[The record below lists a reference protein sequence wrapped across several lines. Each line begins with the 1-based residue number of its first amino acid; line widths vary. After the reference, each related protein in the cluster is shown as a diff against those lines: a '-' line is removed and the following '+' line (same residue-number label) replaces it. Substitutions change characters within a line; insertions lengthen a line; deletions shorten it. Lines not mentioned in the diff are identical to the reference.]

1 MEGKKKFTYQF
12 DSAHERENFCLQ
24 VRQMKMLH
32 SQEIDVDNLSVFI
45 GTWNMGEKE
54 RENGGWRESG
64 RERERTEKRLRLN
77 KGGGGR
83 GRREKMIEKRV
94 SGERW

>member
-32 SQEIDVDNLSVFI
+32 SQELDVDNLSVFI
-45 GTWNMGEKE
+45 GTWNMGEE
-54 RENGGWRESG
+54 EIGHGGE
-64 RERERTEKRLRLN
+64 
-77 KGGGGR
+77 
-83 GRREKMIEKRV
+83 
-94 SGERW
+94 

>member
-32 SQEIDVDNLSVFI
+32 SQELDVDNLSVFI
-45 GTWNMGEKE
+45 GTWNMGEE
-54 RENGGWRESG
+54 EIGHVGNE
-64 RERERTEKRLRLN
+64 LD
-77 KGGGGR
+77 GGGG
-83 GRREKMIEKRV
+83 G
-94 SGERW
+94 